1 MLTAKIVNNFLG
13 VDDSYKAPE
22 ALFKMML
29 DDEKRPRLFDKFLE
43 IDCDLSRDWFVD
55 YFQEEHAERK
65 RFNQDFT
72 PLSVTEILSRIV
84 GDGKN
89 YFESAAGSGG
99 LMITA
104 WDMSQKETS
113 VFKYDPREYWY
124 QVEELSDRAVPFL
137 IFNMAIRGMNG
148 VVLHG
153 DSLERDFKNVYF
165 IRNDTPDFLRYS
177 EVIVMPRTEMLME
190 ELNILSWREDLEEVT
205 E

>member
-1 MLTAKIVNNFLG
+1 MISVELVNGILG

-22 ALFKMML
+22 ALMKIML
-29 DDEKRPRLFDKFLE
+29 DDEKRPKLFDDFLE
-43 IDCDLSRDWFVD
+43 HEPFLSRDWFVD

-72 PLSVTEILSRIV
+72 PEAIGNLLGGIV
-84 GDGKN
+84 GGANK

-99 LMITA
+99 LMIKA
-104 WDMSQKETS
+104 WHQHRMDAGPSR
-113 VFKYDPREYWY
+113 FDPRSYWY

-148 VVLHG
+148 VILHG
-153 DSLERDFKNVYF
+153 DSLERTFKNVYF

-177 EVIVMPRTEMLME
+177 EVLVMPKTDELKN
-190 ELNILSWREDLEEVT
+190 ELNIGEWSE
-205 E
+205 

>member
-1 MLTAKIVNNFLG
+1 MLTAKIVNELLD

-22 ALFKMML
+22 SLLKIML
-29 DDEKRPRLFDKFLE
+29 DDEQRPILFSKFLE
-43 IDCDLSRDWFVD
+43 IDCDVSRDWFVD

-72 PLSVTEILSRIV
+72 PKSVADLLAQIV
-84 GDGKN
+84 GSGKT

-104 WDMSQKETS
+104 WDKARKATS
-113 VFKYDPREYWY
+113 IFEYDSRQYWY
-124 QVEELSDRAVPFL
+124 QVEELSDRALPFL

-148 VVLHG
+148 VILHG
-153 DSLERDFKNVYF
+153 DSLTRVFKNVYF

-177 EVIVMPRTEMLME
+177 EVHIMQKTEL
-190 ELNILSWREDLEEVT
+190 LKREFDIRGWSE
-205 E
+205 